1 MVITQLLN
9 RASSM
14 MWAAIQKKKSKIKNQ
29 KIKNNACSHAS
40 SASTWSNVHAFS
52 TLYDGRNEKGQTCE
66 GLSSERPKNKQ
77 DKVLKDK
84 KVIDKMK
91 KGQNKKSKTVRGQKA
106 HRTMG

>member
-1 MVITQLLN
+1 MFITQLLN

-14 MWAAIQKKKSKIKNQ
+14 MWAAIQKKKKK
-29 KIKNNACSHAS
+29 KKKKHNACSHAS
-40 SASTWSNVHAFS
+40 SGSNVHAFS
-52 TLYDGRNEKGQTCE
+52 TLYDGRNKKGQTCE

-91 KGQNKKSKTVRGQKA
+91 KGPKKEVQNSTRTKSL
-106 HRTMG
+106 